1 MALLALLFSFFLL
14 QTHTSTQKRAQSTKE
29 HSFRRMHALS
39 LLIIPELKPKL
50 RRILDDFRKIQ
61 LAGKKE
67 NNWRK
72 REKINPQPQKQ
83 TRKNDSKNNNDRS
96 GDD

>member
-50 RRILDDFRKIQ
+50 RRLLDDFRKIQ

-67 NNWRK
+67 NNWRRRK
-72 REKINPQPQKQ
+72 KINRRPQKQ
-83 TRKNDSKNNNDRS
+83 IRNDSKNNNDRS
-96 GDD
+96 R